1 MLQRTISMFAAIVV
15 FFTTYALV
23 LPAITMEKTAG
34 CGIEEHQHDDS
45 CYEDQL
51 ICGLEETEEHQHTAD
66 CYERVLVCGKEA
78 HTHSAACYPAETEVE
93 VDAGVNDNAG
103 NTDDAGDGVDTSVE
117 TTEGGE
123 TDVPASDSSD
133 ATVVIDPSD
142 PSGQVTDGQVTDPV
156 VTEDPAALVDD
167 PAAAVAYPAVIFD
180 DTINVLS
187 AGLNT
192 DTEIGTESGLQTLAD
207 ETSLFVHVEA
217 DEETFPEGTTMVLS
231 EVTDDTIDTVA
242 TAVEGALS
250 ARDAAANAQ
259 QAEAVSQAQTR
270 TRGFHALDISF
281 YDLEGNKIEPL
292 RPVRVSITSDAIRT
306 AVQDE
311 TTVPVVVHV
320 EDQTAQTAVSDNAGG
335 AADATETAGAG
346 SDAALN
352 STVVEAAETTEA
364 AATGKQD
371 AAADAAQTLDTLTF
385 EAGAFSVYA
394 IVYTVDFHWEVD
406 GKSYDFSIPGGG
418 YVSLY
423 DLVKDLGI
431 AEDKAD
437 TEKDEIRELVDGV
450 ETIEFSNPELVSV
463 SRTEENTTV
472 GAIKDGLGLDCEY
485 STDLTEKQIAEI
497 NAQEVLAGDW
507 ALISLKPFDTEESMT
522 VTMINGETWTV
533 KVTDAQISR
542 NYMSASG
549 KLYTVT
555 LFFDD
560 NAQIPE
566 NSHLEVKEFAEGSED
581 YVSAKAAVMEK
592 KRASGEDVEKDIIG
606 FDAFDITIVS
616 PEGTEI
622 EPQSPVNVSISMKR
636 IPENVDPTVFA
647 ESLEVQHL
655 IEDGES
661 TDVQVV
667 MEAGNTIIEEDYAT
681 MQFNVES
688 FSTYTITWSAVGSDG
703 LNGVRISNISSGR
716 QYIIYAKDTNGN
728 YYALKHDGTA
738 VQVAGSDG
746 ISTYTGNQNDLK
758 WTVTHNTY
766 NDTYTIYYKSNNT
779 NYYLN
784 AGNAGNRVAVSW
796 NNNTTWQQWSDY
808 LYSAYNTFLQSNR
821 GTFRVRDVTNEGNW
835 GSNSLVFFSTEFT
848 VPTVEETNVTVHY
861 GYLNE
866 ETGAF
871 VEFTEGEDGN
881 VLGSQPLTGPTRLGQ
896 QMNLILNDIED
907 YKYYETRI
915 DSPTDAGTLISPL
928 LQTEKAQDISNKET
942 TLINDYWMY
951 RNVSDIGVA
960 DGLTDYEELTGDRD
974 IYVIYRKPHEEMGTG
989 TGAGQTEL
997 PDLGEP
1003 DTSKNVA
1010 PNNDGTYD
1018 VDLSVTG
1025 RSRQNAEHPHANIVI
1040 AFDTSNSMRN
1050 SRKTD
1055 PYGNYGTYWSETR
1068 FGFTSEAP
1076 LYWDDGTRVPAGL
1089 NEDSADALRAVYWR
1103 GASGRDALAPYTGE
1117 RFSTLV
1123 GNANED
1129 RLSAA
1134 KKAVV
1139 SLGNS
1144 LLGMNTEDDPEAVQ
1158 IAFVNFSH
1166 MVRNEAQMRTIYTS
1180 ADTFADMVNNL
1191 TTNGGTNWN
1200 AALNAADNIYWED
1213 DDPTYIIFVS
1223 DGNTVD
1229 RSVLGYDENGNPYS
1243 GDGWDGHVYAESDL
1257 SQHQAQAIADASKI
1271 MAQGKTLYTLGV
1283 FGDVSKLVELGGTKN
1298 FLANN
1303 SDDLEAAFADI
1314 LAAISTDLG
1323 YRNVTVND
1331 GLTALTS
1338 TTLVNG
1344 NPTDFRYYRKGGKT
1358 EAGEEKYSS
1367 AANDGRGEIWED
1379 APAAFFLEID
1389 ANGNFKKNGSAW
1401 TNISDDERDKYL
1413 EKYGAGTRTVVWDL
1427 VQGDD
1432 MLEDRVT
1439 YTVAFTVWPSQES
1452 YDIIADLNNGI
1463 VDYDGLPV
1471 SVQNQIVELG
1481 GKYYLK
1487 TNTNATVD
1495 YTSVRT
1501 VDGEPT
1507 EVKTD
1512 SAPIKDPNG
1521 KMILDGTKIQM
1532 EKNWND
1538 DLDESQLLELL
1549 TNYLNENKTDTTY
1562 TVTLRLWQDKD
1573 SIDKKEEIHT
1583 GEYKDGFVY
1592 KPEVKISNGKVV
1604 SSTWPAISVAIAPG
1618 VMVKSTE
1625 EKEKIYDS
1633 SYPRVKYGSDTYII
1647 LETGHSYEITE
1658 DDIDLHFELDT
1669 DVYHPMVVNGTLKTV
1684 KFGDDGEG
1692 NRIITEM
1699 SQDGTALT
1707 TLTATNNL
1715 KGGLDIQKFVTTKDD
1730 ASDIVTSDETFF
1742 TFKIKL
1748 QKSKTD
1754 ATPVYTTP
1762 GQIGENGNAKS
1773 GSLGFR
1779 VFAAPV
1785 IPSGA
1790 TDIAEDLMSYKFD
1803 GLTYNAS
1810 TNADGDIVSYIARGI
1825 IPETGEIKLKI
1836 RQSKLGGTEDNLLDH
1851 IRIVNMPAGTYYTV
1865 TEIDVPTGYEIV
1877 KNEGTFGTV
1886 KPNGLGTAKYWNKRT
1901 SFTIDLLKV
1910 DELDAT
1916 KKLPDAEFLLY
1927 KEDGSTPA
1935 ADADGKAIGT
1945 IKTGTDGKAAIGK
1958 LLPGTYK
1965 LVETVAPRGYNLM
1978 PAPITIIVTNENVKF
1993 QQGSKQPMDAEKS
2006 SDGLTWTIIAT
2017 NNPGVELPA
2026 TGGPGTRLFTILGTA
2041 LIAGAGILLWMSRKS
2056 ADFTK

>member
-1 MLQRTISMFAAIVV
+1 MNGLLRNIEKILRNRRTRRKLQRTISLLAAIVV
-15 FFTTYALV
+15 FVTTYSLV
-23 LPAITMEKTAG
+23 IPAITMEKNAG

-51 ICGLEETEEHQHTAD
+51 ICGLEESEEHQHTAD

-250 ARDAAANAQ
+250 AQDAAANAQ
-259 QAEAVSQAQTR
+259 QAEDASKAQTR

-335 AADATETAGAG
+335 AAAAAGP
-346 SDAALN
+346 DTALN

-364 AATGKQD
+364 AATGRQE
-371 AAADAAQTLDTLTF
+371 AAADAGQTLDTLTF

-431 AEDKAD
+431 AEYKPD
-437 TEKDEIRELVDGV
+437 TEKDEIR
-450 ETIEFSNPELVSV
+450 ELVSV

-472 GAIKDGLGLDCEY
+472 GAIKDGLGLECEY
-485 STDLTEKQIAEI
+485 SADLTEKQIAEI

-533 KVTDAQISR
+533 KVTDAQIKTHYLSDR
-542 NYMSASG
+542 G
-549 KLYTVT
+549 DLYEIVVT
-555 LFFDD
+555 YGEAAGLPDD
-560 NAQIPE
+560 AR
-566 NSHLEVKEFAEGSED
+566 LEVREFDSDSTEYMDAKKTVMGNVYPQDIADSTTEDETQAEADSGT
-581 YVSAKAAVMEK
+581 EK
-592 KRASGEDVEKDIIG
+592 TETSLPGENTEDVAEVAGDIH
-606 FDAFDITIVS
+606 FQAFD
-616 PEGTEI
+616 
-622 EPQSPVNVSISMKR
+622 VSILDSDGNEVEPKAPVHVSITLQYAASEGER
-636 IPENVDPTVFA
+636 QSILDT
-647 ESLEVQHL
+647 LEVHHL
-655 IEDGES
+655 TERNNETVSETVLPVSKTGENREIVINDE
-661 TDVQVV
+661 TVR
-667 MEAGNTIIEEDYAT
+667 MEFETP
-681 MQFNVES
+681 S
-688 FSTYTITWSAVGSDG
+688 FSTYTISWYTGNSTITVRFNYKDENGNA
-703 LNGVRISNISSGR
+703 LNGMTGSESNTLNGDR
-716 QYIIYAKDTNGN
+716 NYVMADYAPVINGYEFKEARYKENSFITLRLTPNTNWYYNNYQNKWVSNGN
-728 YYALKHDGTA
+728 YYNRVFFLNASGIPVYTESYTLKT
-738 VQVAGSDG
+738 
-746 ISTYTGNQNDLK
+746 
-758 WTVTHNTY
+758 
-766 NDTYTIYYKSNNT
+766 NNT
-779 NYYLN
+779 VDIDIVY
-784 AGNAGNRVAVSW
+784 RKKK
-796 NNNTTWQQWSDY
+796 Q
-808 LYSAYNTFLQSNR
+808 R
-821 GTFRVRDVTNEGNW
+821 K
-835 GSNSLVFFSTEFT
+835 
-848 VPTVEETNVTVHY
+848 VHY
-861 GYLNE
+861 GYIKNGQFIEWENE
-866 ETGAF
+866 RI
-871 VEFTEGEDGN
+871 EDIGTPDYMGDQFN
-881 VLGSQPLTGPTRLGQ
+881 ARKDFQGKDYVTTRL
-896 QMNLILNDIED
+896 NDPVSGVE
-907 YKYYETRI
+907 
-915 DSPTDAGTLISPL
+915 ISPL
-928 LQTEKAQDISNKET
+928 LQTEPNGFAYWKYRILDTLTIGDGINEWKTFET
-942 TLINDYWMY
+942 ND
-951 RNVSDIGVA
+951 N
-960 DGLTDYEELTGDRD
+960 D
-974 IYVIYRKPHEEMGTG
+974 IYVIYRDMPTNSTDISQGDSSADP
-989 TGAGQTEL
+989 GAPATNKSFE
-997 PDLGEP
+997 
-1003 DTSKNVA
+1003 

-1018 VDLSVTG
+1018 LTLSVTG
-1025 RSRQNAEHPHANIVI
+1025 KSNNTYHKNHANVVIVL
-1040 AFDTSNSMRN
+1040 DTSSSMLYNYSGDKKEEWEIKESDLIYDKDGNNATRLKIARDAIRTFAEQLLKNNS
-1050 SRKTD
+1050 
-1055 PYGNYGTYWSETR
+1055 
-1068 FGFTSEAP
+1068 A
-1076 LYWDDGTRVPAGL
+1076 
-1089 NEDSADALRAVYWR
+1089 EDS
-1103 GASGRDALAPYTGE
+1103 
-1117 RFSTLV
+1117 
-1123 GNANED
+1123 
-1129 RLSAA
+1129 
-1134 KKAVV
+1134 KAVE
-1139 SLGNS
+1139 L
-1144 LLGMNTEDDPEAVQ
+1144 
-1158 IAFVNFSH
+1158 AFVNFSH
-1166 MVRNEAQMRTIYTS
+1166 RVRNEQTMNTIYSGYGES
-1180 ADTFADMVNNL
+1180 AVNNFM
-1191 TTNGGTNWN
+1191 TAVNTGTGNGGTNYDTAIE
-1200 AALNAADNIYWED
+1200 AANSILWD
-1213 DDPTYIIFVS
+1213 DGDPVYVAFVT
-1223 DGNTVD
+1223 DGDTVS
-1229 RSVLGYDENGNPYS
+1229 RGYLEYNENGDSQPR
-1243 GDGWDGHVYAESDL
+1243 DWDGGTYYDRIKNEDNSGYLKRAR
-1257 SQHQAQAIADASKI
+1257 DAAKLQVDKLLDS
-1271 MAQGKTLYTLGV
+1271 GKKFYTLGV
-1283 FGDVSKLVELGGTKN
+1283 FGTVSYLKDLGGTY
-1298 FLANN
+1298 LGAANDETAV
-1303 SDDLEAAFADI
+1303 SSAFDRI
-1314 LAAISTDLG
+1314 ISEIQMDLG
-1323 YRNVTVND
+1323 YEGVTIHD
-1331 GLTALTS
+1331 GLTDMS
-1338 TTLVNG
+1338 TMLQVEG
-1344 NPTDFRYYRKGGKT
+1344 NAGRFRYEITTADGTVHKYDSYTALQEDYPGIGEAAYDSTNKT
-1358 EAGEEKYSS
+1358 VIWNLGENYKLS
-1367 AANDGRGEIWED
+1367 DG
-1379 APAAFFLEID
+1379 
-1389 ANGNFKKNGSAW
+1389 
-1401 TNISDDERDKYL
+1401 
-1413 EKYGAGTRTVVWDL
+1413 
-1427 VQGDD
+1427 
-1432 MLEDRVT
+1432 VT
-1439 YTVAFTVWPSQES
+1439 YTVRFTVWPSQEA
-1452 YDIIADLNNGI
+1452 YDLLKEFNNKEKKITEQTTAVKKQFFVETGDNIYQFVEGKGWTTDIPVKETSTFIADTAMQGI
-1463 VDYDGLPV
+1463 IDSAS
-1471 SVQNQIVELG
+1471 SVTH
-1481 GKYYLK
+1481 YLR
-1487 TNTNATVD
+1487 TNTSASVD
-1495 YTSVRT
+1495 YTSVKT
-1501 VDGEPT
+1501 VNGEVAEEKKVT
-1507 EVKTD
+1507 GAE
-1512 SAPIKDPNG
+1512 IKDPLG
-1521 KMILDGTKIQM
+1521 KMILDGTKLQM
-1532 EKNWND
+1532 EKKWND

-1583 GEYKDGFVY
+1583 GDYKDGFVY

-1978 PAPITIIVTNENVKF
+1978 PAPITIIVTSEKVTF

-2006 SDGLTWTIIAT
+2006 SDGLTWTITAT

-2041 LIAGAGILLWMSRKS
+2041 LIAGAGILLWMTRKS
-2056 ADFTK
+2056 SLG